1 VPFISTSDSGLFQ
14 TTAASAHLRIQ
25 KVLGEFFYVWS
36 GCQTA
41 GQALINCRTHIRTQK
56 TRGVDFIQGLKRIK
70 KTQEK
75 KIDWYW
81 TLLTVKNGTWKV
93 SRTFVR
99 ISCSYRL
106 SQKIVGSVAGKTPAN
121 LRKKFRFA
129 SLPEHITSGGLEL
142 ESPVMAEEDCQ
153 GESVSI

>member
-1 VPFISTSDSGLFQ
+1 LSNSGPGTDKLPNAHQNSKNKRSRLYPGPQANQENSGEEDRLVLDASDRQ
-14 TTAASAHLRIQ
+14 
-25 KVLGEFFYVWS
+25 
-36 GCQTA
+36 
-41 GQALINCRTHIRTQK
+41 
-56 TRGVDFIQGLKRIK
+56 
-70 KTQEK
+70 
-75 KIDWYW
+75 
-81 TLLTVKNGTWKV
+81 NGTWKV